1 MSILDQATS
10 GVLIRPQVYTVY
22 GPNGVGK
29 TTLACSFE
37 EPIILDL
44 EDGSG
49 FVGGVKRL
57 GSGLLP
63 DFATVESTVTELLS
77 AKHTYKTLVIDSL
90 EALESLISKA
100 LCEANEVD
108 SIEAIGFGKGYVMA
122 REKMEGFML
131 KLRGLRDA
139 KKMNVIIVAHST
151 VKSFNDP
158 KSNST
163 YDRYILRSN
172 DKLASVVKDL
182 SDSIFFIN
190 NKVLTQDS
198 KLNPNK
204 SKAFSTGER
213 VIHTVWSHAYD
224 AKSRYPVKEEISFT
238 LDNVSQVV
246 EELKPKSG
254 EDVLFTI
261 NQLKVK
267 VADSD
272 LLSKIEKAITEAG
285 GNPIKLEAIK
295 ARLQQLVGG

>member
-122 REKMEGFML
+122 REKMEGLML

-198 KLNPNK
+198 KQNPNK

-254 EDVLFTI
+254 EDVLFT
-261 NQLKVK
+261 
-267 VADSD
+267 
-272 LLSKIEKAITEAG
+272 
-285 GNPIKLEAIK
+285 
-295 ARLQQLVGG
+295 